1 MNGIPMDIRNA
12 MELDFGIPITGYL
25 FEAFYSPPVIIGT
38 VYRDSRGR
46 FADGSAIH
54 TSALWGTV
62 SLMGYP
68 VVQTITGSIYVIVS
82 WQAQGSDLHTKRTY
96 H

>member
-1 MNGIPMDIRNA
+1 MNGIPLAIQSAIN
-12 MELDFGIPITGYL
+12 LDFGIPITGYL
-25 FEAFYSPPVIIGT
+25 FDVVYSPPVLFGM

-46 FADGSAIH
+46 FSDGSAIH
-54 TSALWGTV
+54 TSALRGTV

-68 VVQTITGSIYVIVS
+68 VVQTITGSVYVIIS
-82 WQAQGSDLHTKRTY
+82 WQAQGSSLHTKRTY

>member
-1 MNGIPMDIRNA
+1 MNGIPMGIQNA

-25 FEAFYSPPVIIGT
+25 FDAVYSPPVIIGI
-38 VYRDSRGR
+38 VYCDSRGR

-54 TSALWGTV
+54 TSALRGAV

-68 VVQTITGSIYVIVS
+68 VVQTITGSVYVIVS
-82 WQAQGSDLHTKRTY
+82 WQAQGGSLHTRRTY